1 MGWLLGLPL
10 GIFRLLAGFFML
22 ILRFALPILAVVAVF
37 KLLRA
42 LRGGAAPRQERP
54 KEPHFDGPV
63 YTANYREAEDE
74 PILST
79 EPDAPVPFGYKTGW
93 LVVRCQDPQRVLAAL
108 DALDVRLANWS
119 TGLAAV
125 GGPDERVFVSPV
137 LDGWVLAV
145 DLMELGDSRVLLER
159 LAEEFEEVQFFAT
172 HRVTE
177 YHAWI
182 KYENGVLIRDY
193 CYCGDQGA
201 VLRDVG
207 ELTAAEQA
215 LGFTRFPRKGQ
226 EADCTDFP
234 CEEDVLDLAA
244 AWGVDPRFEKKT
256 YPPSVG
262 WLCIVP

>member
-10 GIFRLLAGFFML
+10 GIFRVLAGFLML
-22 ILRFALPILAVVAVF
+22 ILRFALPILVGLLVF
-37 KLLRA
+37 KLFRA
-42 LRGGAAPRQERP
+42 LRGGGAPPR
-54 KEPHFDGPV
+54 KEPQFHGPV
-63 YTANYREAEDE
+63 YTADYREAEDE

-93 LVVRCQDPQRVLAAL
+93 LAVRCQDPQRVLTAL
-108 DALDVRLANWS
+108 DALDIRLANWS
-119 TGLAAV
+119 TGLSAV

-137 LDGWVLAV
+137 LSGWVLAV
-145 DLMELGDSRVLLER
+145 GLLELGDSRVLLER

-177 YHAWI
+177 YYTWI
-182 KYENGVLIRDY
+182 KYENGVLVRDY

-207 ELTAAEQA
+207 ELTAAERVM
-215 LGFTRFPRKGQ
+215 GFDRFPHPG
-226 EADCTDFP
+226 EEDTCEHFP
-234 CEEDVLDLAA
+234 CEEDVLDIAA
-244 AWGVDPRFEKKT
+244 AWGLDPRFGKT
-256 YPPSVG
+256 YLSSVG